1 MVSLASP
8 TGSLIEAET
17 VPITL
22 NNLGALMS
30 QITLHDQGSVDQD
43 ITDSISPGQQN
54 SDKQTEDE
62 QAKDEEE
69 EDYYDD
75 DDNMSDSSMSSGSTT
90 SSPIWTPLEV
100 FDFSKHDQVI
110 ADITA
115 HLQNYEAMALDLGWE
130 YSYAAAVLEQE
141 DMREEGIDQYD
152 GVINFEYED
161 DDDSMAMLVA
171 REVRYWQAQLHHGM
185 SLSSLYLCLIFLS
198 SADEVLCFDLIA

>member
-1 MVSLASP
+1 MASLASP

-17 VPITL
+17 VPITA

-43 ITDSISPGQQN
+43 ITDSISPGHQN

-69 EDYYDD
+69 EDY
-75 DDNMSDSSMSSGSTT
+75 DDNMSDSSMSSASTT

-152 GVINFEYED
+152 GVINFEYEE

-185 SLSSLYLCLIFLS
+185 SYYLLCLIFLS
-198 SADEVLCFDLIA
+198 ADEVFALI

>member
-1 MVSLASP
+1 MVSLVSP

-17 VPITL
+17 VPITA

-43 ITDSISPGQQN
+43 ITDSISG
-54 SDKQTEDE
+54 KQTEDE
-62 QAKDEEE
+62 QAKDNE
-69 EDYYDD
+69 EDY
-75 DDNMSDSSMSSGSTT
+75 DDNMSDFSTSSGSTT
-90 SSPIWTPLEV
+90 SSPIWTPLEA

-110 ADITA
+110 ADITG

-141 DMREEGIDQYD
+141 DMREEGIDEYD
-152 GVINFEYED
+152 GVISFGLRKYEEGE
-161 DDDSMAMLVA
+161 DDSMAMLVA

-185 SLSSLYLCLIFLS
+185 SYHLLCLIFLS
-198 SADEVLCFDLIA
+198 ADEVLALI